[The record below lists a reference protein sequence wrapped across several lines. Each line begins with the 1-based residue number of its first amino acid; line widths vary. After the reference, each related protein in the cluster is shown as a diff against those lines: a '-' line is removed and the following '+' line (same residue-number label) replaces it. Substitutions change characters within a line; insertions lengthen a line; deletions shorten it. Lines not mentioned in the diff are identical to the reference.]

1 MYTSAERVAIHAEIM
16 KRSYFVI
23 NTVQQY
29 VHNKLDKTLID
40 DEMAT
45 LLRAVKCIEAWLK

>member
-1 MYTSAERVAIHAEIM
+1 MYTSAERVAIHNEIM

-29 VHNKLDKTLID
+29 VHNKIDKTLTD
-40 DEMAT
+40 EEMAT
-45 LLRAVKCIEAWLK
+45 LLRAIKCIEAWLK